1 MFFNFI
7 LVAANIK
14 GKELC
19 KKRKTYHNCKRQE
32 TVERDILIT
41 SRHDNKKLN
50 KLFRIITGPPTC
62 NRKWN

>member
-1 MFFNFI
+1 MMAVLKTVCFTAFKINNFSHT
-7 LVAANIK
+7 K
-14 GKELC
+14 G
-19 KKRKTYHNCKRQE
+19 YCKRQE